1 MRDDAVRKAVYA
13 DPMELKEALDR
24 IEQLQRER
32 EELDGSYAGLKA
44 EVDAAYETEDA
55 TEREQKLSAL
65 LARFAGYI
73 DMERR
78 QSKVAVELVMDAYQ
92 HLVREAE
99 KVDRGN
105 ALS

>member
-1 MRDDAVRKAVYA
+1 
-13 DPMELKEALDR
+13 MELKEALDR
-24 IEQLQRER
+24 MEQLQRER
-32 EELDGSYAGLKA
+32 EALDGSYADLKA
-44 EVDAAYETEDA
+44 QVDAAYDTDDA
-55 TEREQKLSAL
+55 VERERRLSAL

-99 KVDRGN
+99 KADRGN